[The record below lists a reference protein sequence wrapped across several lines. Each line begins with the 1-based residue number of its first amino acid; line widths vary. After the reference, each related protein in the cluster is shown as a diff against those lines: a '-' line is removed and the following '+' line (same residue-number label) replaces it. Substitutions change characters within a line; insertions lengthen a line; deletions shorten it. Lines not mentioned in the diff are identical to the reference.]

1 MKRIFAAAA
10 IAVAFLPSPA
20 PAQERVG
27 SAALGAVSGGLILG
41 PVGAVAGAVVGYTAG
56 PSIARAWGLHDS
68 PPPRPAKRAR
78 PAAPRNASVTPRAGT
93 QGAAAQG
100 AREGAQPRARRPAPR
115 VAMPPVQALE

>member
-1 MKRIFAAAA
+1 MRRILAAVA

-20 PAQERVG
+20 RAQERVG

-78 PAAPRNASVTPRAGT
+78 PAAPRNASVTPGT
-93 QGAAAQG
+93 QGAATQG
-100 AREGAQPRARRPAPR
+100 ARASAQPRARRPAPR